1 MVAKVE
7 VWVILPGRMRQPKGR
22 ENRLLAV
29 AGEQVQA
36 FKKSVH
42 QRFTGDMPLINRA
55 CTDVQ
60 RLLRFLAVQ
69 KRSIERG
76 QAAIRV
82 FARHVASS
90 GYRLDRLR
98 DIRVLTHRLRDG
110 RGLGAGTD
118 SQWQQRLERHSG
130 AGLRGRARSGR
141 G

>member
-1 MVAKVE
+1 MVAEVE
-7 VWVILPGRMRQPKGR
+7 VRVILPGRVRQPKGR

-29 AGEQVQA
+29 AREQVQA

-76 QAAIRV
+76 QAAIWV

-98 DIRVLTHRLRDG
+98 DLRVLR
-110 RGLGAGTD
+110 ASSAVGTV
-118 SQWQQRLERHSG
+118 QRLVQIPSGSGGRRGIPAQAFEERH
-130 AGLRGRARSGR
+130 ALA
-141 G
+141 